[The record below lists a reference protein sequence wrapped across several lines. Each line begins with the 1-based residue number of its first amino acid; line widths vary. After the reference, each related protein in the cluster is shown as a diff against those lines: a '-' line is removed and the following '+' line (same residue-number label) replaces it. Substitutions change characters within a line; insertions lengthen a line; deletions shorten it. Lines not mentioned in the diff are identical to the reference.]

1 MESNDVERIM
11 IKERRIGRWVGI
23 VLIKESLLSRLSVL
37 RSYWTTVT
45 RECIKRP
52 VRTGVLKNR
61 IFTRTQYKY
70 RSILRNENDCNIHVV
85 DTVLLWEVNWRLL
98 FFSVLQE
105 SERRETTI
113 RNFISVCRV
122 LQSWGGNKLRAA
134 VCKYREFAVKTEI
147 SKSFIFSQRKLF
159 GETFS
164 KLTIKVSKEISFS
177 RKPAKS

>member
-1 MESNDVERIM
+1 MPGNWKKKTFVQTIFPDSSIIVILLLKMFIVKNLTDFRKTVETGVDPRVLFGRYFTDYLVTFKHSNLTRTSQVESNDVERIM

-70 RSILRNENDCNIHVV
+70 RSILRNENDCN
-85 DTVLLWEVNWRLL
+85 T
-98 FFSVLQE
+98 SV
-105 SERRETTI
+105 
-113 RNFISVCRV
+113 FCM
-122 LQSWGGNKLRAA
+122 
-134 VCKYREFAVKTEI
+134 
-147 SKSFIFSQRKLF
+147 
-159 GETFS
+159 
-164 KLTIKVSKEISFS
+164 
-177 RKPAKS
+177 